1 MARGARQ
8 ANTKWDDLC
17 DFFPGLFRNEA
28 FIAVGHG
35 VSRGVRAT
43 FSALRSALDYLGQHR
58 WTARWGFLALTAALM
73 WGLYCGPDLTIHQ
86 LAARHPDEI
95 SAVRGTVTVFSENAH
110 NLNGPWEERCVVL
123 TPEDPAYPAVMN
135 TAGKLTFRR
144 FIGEPLAR
152 LSPDRDGVSAAELS
166 NGEKIL
172 RLEFLNDGGHAYFT
186 LLCYPGECYYAK
198 DGLGSTDKFLP
209 VALQD
214 PGDAATLSMVLFLLR
229 E

>member
-1 MARGARQ
+1 MARGAKQ
-8 ANTKWDDLC
+8 PNPKWEAVC

-35 VSRGVRAT
+35 VRDG
-43 FSALRSALDYLGQHR
+43 FFALRRACGYLYQHK

-95 SAVRGTVTVFSENAH
+95 SAVRGTVTVFSENSR
-110 NLNGPWEERCVVL
+110 NLNGPWEERCVML
-123 TPEDPAYPAVMN
+123 TPENAAYPTVMD
-135 TAGKLTFRR
+135 TAGKLVFRR

-152 LSPDRDGVSAAELS
+152 LSPDRDGVGAAELS
-166 NGEKIL
+166 DGEKIL

-214 PGDAATLSMVLFLLR
+214 PETAATLGMVLFLLGK
-229 E
+229 